1 MKQRDWSGIPGEVG
15 GEQAPTM
22 RGGPAGQANQGLAL
36 LSRMRSYILVVF
48 EALRLS
54 NIAEGM
60 GETLSV
66 AEIHKQ
72 PCRAGDGR
80 LLAPLRCVAP
90 SMDKQII
97 TCLRR
102 VLEQN
107 RRCLLLNQLQQQ

>member
-48 EALRLS
+48 EALQLS

-66 AEIHKQ
+66 AEH
-72 PCRAGDGR
+72 PGNRGASLPYLGTEGATLR
-80 LLAPLRCVAP
+80 GEPLA
-90 SMDKQII
+90 I
-97 TCLRR
+97 
-102 VLEQN
+102 
-107 RRCLLLNQLQQQ
+107 